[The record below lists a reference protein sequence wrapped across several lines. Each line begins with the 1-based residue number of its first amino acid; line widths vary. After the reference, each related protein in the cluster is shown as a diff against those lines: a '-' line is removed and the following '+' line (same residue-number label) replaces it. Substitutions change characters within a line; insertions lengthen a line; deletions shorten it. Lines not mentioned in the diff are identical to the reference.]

1 MNIMLDVIDFT
12 VLIYHIWANVCF
24 LWTEMF
30 IRLNLNPKMHII
42 YHHLDFKEGSF
53 VLVLV
58 LK

>member
-1 MNIMLDVIDFT
+1 MLQ

-42 YHHLDFKEGSF
+42 YHHLDVKEGSF